1 MLFVIYL
8 LGVITTTDVI
18 EACKGVDIAIML
30 GGFPRRKGMSNKDL
44 ISKNI
49 GIYKAQA
56 SALEQHADTNCK
68 VCLSDR
74 PSVPDLYLT

>member
-1 MLFVIYL
+1 MYVV
-8 LGVITTTDVI
+8 GVFTTTDVI

-30 GGFPRRKGMSNKDL
+30 GGFPRTKGERKDL

-56 SALEQHADTNCK
+56 LALEQHADSNCK
-68 VCLSDR
+68 VCVYCL
-74 PSVPDLYLT
+74 L